1 MMTFA
6 NGELALSLNAADHC
20 ERKSL
25 NIFFQRQ
32 ADTYLFILYCF
43 VTFFQCQAKMSLHD
57 IYCYTLHHIPVQRHS
72 MSNINTAALS
82 SYCLPSIGA

>member
-32 ADTYLFILYCF
+32 ADTYLFILYCCILLRYF
-43 VTFFQCQAKMSLHD
+43 L
-57 IYCYTLHHIPVQRHS
+57 S
-72 MSNINTAALS
+72 M
-82 SYCLPSIGA
+82 PSEDESA